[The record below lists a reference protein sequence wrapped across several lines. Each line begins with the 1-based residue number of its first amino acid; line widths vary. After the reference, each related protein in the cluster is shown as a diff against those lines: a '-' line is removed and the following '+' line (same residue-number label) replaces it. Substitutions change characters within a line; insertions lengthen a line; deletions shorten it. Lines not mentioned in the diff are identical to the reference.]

1 MQAEDPSFRVTDDP
15 ETGQMLIKGMGE
27 LHLEII
33 VDRLKREF
41 KVEAN
46 VGAPQVA
53 YRETVK
59 MSGRFDELLDREVGG
74 VRQYAGLTVRI
85 EPSENQSEIEVINNL
100 EKNTIP
106 QHVSEALVCGLREGA
121 ILVQ

>member
-1 MQAEDPSFRVTDDP
+1 
-15 ETGQMLIKGMGE
+15 MLIKGMGE

-53 YRETVK
+53 YETVTSAGK
-59 MSGRFDELLDREVGG
+59 FDEMVDRGG
-74 VRQYAGLTVRI
+74 GARQYAGVTVKI
-85 EPSENQSEIEVINNL
+85 EPSENQSEIEVTNNL
-100 EKNTIP
+100 KMELFLKT
-106 QHVSEALVCGLREGA
+106 
-121 ILVQ
+121 